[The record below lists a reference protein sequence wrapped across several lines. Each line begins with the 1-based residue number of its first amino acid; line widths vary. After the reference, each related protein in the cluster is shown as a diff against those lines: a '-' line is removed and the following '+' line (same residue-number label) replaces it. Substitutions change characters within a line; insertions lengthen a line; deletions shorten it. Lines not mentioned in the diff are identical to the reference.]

1 MPSIN
6 LLMVVDDHYRDFS
19 ISKAR
24 DSHSYMFTVY
34 RAGLIDDLGLLEAD
48 VQIEC
53 SLRWTNDREA
63 ERLCGKSPVTCDL
76 SVFVARANQFSG
88 SHRF

>member
-63 ERLCGKSPVTCDL
+63 DFAVIDSSYQHRICGTV
-76 SVFVARANQFSG
+76 
-88 SHRF
+88 